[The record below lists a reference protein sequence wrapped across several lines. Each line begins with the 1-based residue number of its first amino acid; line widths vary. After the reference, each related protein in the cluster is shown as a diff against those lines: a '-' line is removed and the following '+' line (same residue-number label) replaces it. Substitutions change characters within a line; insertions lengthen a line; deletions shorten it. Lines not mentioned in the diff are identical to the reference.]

1 MNAEVEWKNRLN
13 EELHK
18 KDKEIE
24 SIERTH
30 RAEFERLE
38 TQRNSE
44 TMLKNQ
50 ELNELTKAFESES
63 NRLNEII
70 TTKDRVIDQLTI
82 ENNKEKTRILNLTR
96 DYEAEIN
103 MLTHEKNR
111 LIDELEHFGRENE
124 YLTKDKMLLAG
135 DLENEN
141 NNLRDLLL

>member
-96 DYEAEIN
+96 DY
-103 MLTHEKNR
+103 
-111 LIDELEHFGRENE
+111 
-124 YLTKDKMLLAG
+124 
-135 DLENEN
+135 
-141 NNLRDLLL
+141 